1 MYVVAYTNQFLA
13 ANIGQTS
20 IHPVCKV
27 IRLYF
32 HDLWIEIILPIN
44 IISMLDL
51 WIITVFVLGL
61 LYFQRVKARGRKK
74 GSIPGPLIGRLT
86 TYYRVWL
93 LMWGDAPRRYAELHR
108 KYGPVVQT
116 GPYHISISESRWI
129 PIVYDNKHR
138 FRKVSYRLLRCTLVN
153 SRQHTGRSPTL
164 VDGLII
170 DFVLGKVL

>member
-1 MYVVAYTNQFLA
+1 MYIVAHTNQSLA
-13 ANIGQTS
+13 ASIGQTS
-20 IHPVCKV
+20 IHTVGKV
-27 IRLYF
+27 IQLYF
-32 HDLWIEIILPIN
+32 QALWIESILSKT

-51 WIITVFVLGL
+51 WIITVLVLGL
-61 LYFQRVKARGRKK
+61 LYFHRVKARGRKK

-129 PIVYDNKHR
+129 PIVYDTKHR
-138 FRKVSYRLLRCTLVN
+138 FRKVSNGLLRCTLVN
-153 SRQHTGRSPTL
+153 SRQHTGRSLTL